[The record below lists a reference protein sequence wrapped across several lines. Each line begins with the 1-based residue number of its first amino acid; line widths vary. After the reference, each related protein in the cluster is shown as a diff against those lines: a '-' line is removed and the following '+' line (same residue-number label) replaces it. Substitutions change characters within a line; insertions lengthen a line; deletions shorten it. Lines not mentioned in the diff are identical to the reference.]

1 MKIYNLL
8 DKEFKIAILRK
19 LNAVEENT
27 ERKFNKTRNS
37 IYKQNEESNKE
48 TEIIKKKKKYQ
59 IENME
64 FNNAT
69 NDMEISKERIDSKWI
84 EEKKDSM
91 I

>member
-59 IENME
+59 IEILE
-64 FNNAT
+64 LNNAT
-69 NDMEISKERIDSKWI
+69 NDTEISKERIDSKWI
-84 EEKKDSM
+84 KEKKDSV

>member
-48 TEIIKKKKKYQ
+48 TEIIKKKKKRTRQ
-59 IENME
+59 ILEV
-64 FNNAT
+64 T
-69 NDMEISKERIDSKWI
+69 NSMNKM
-84 EEKKDSM
+84 KKCNINHVQQSGPKGRQGK
-91 I
+91 

>member
-1 MKIYNLL
+1 MNFYDLL
-8 DKEFKIAILRK
+8 DKEFKIAVLRT
-19 LNAVEENT
+19 LSAVEENT

-59 IENME
+59 IEIVE
-64 FNNAT
+64 LNNAT
-69 NDMEISKERIDSKWI
+69 NDMKISKERIDSKWI
-84 EEKKDSM
+84 KEKKDSV

>member
-59 IENME
+59 IEILE
-64 FNNAT
+64 LNNAT
-69 NDMEISKERIDSKWI
+69 NDMEISKERTDSKWI
-84 EEKKDSM
+84 KEKKDSM

>member
-59 IENME
+59 IEILE
-64 FNNAT
+64 LNNAT

-84 EEKKDSM
+84 KEKKDSM